1 MLHAWILTCDYVS
14 EVVKSK
20 SGSNLKSESEV
31 NVFCIYF
38 WHSIICEASI
48 HRRHFQPRVFLIITA
63 RSVIW
68 SAHEHGFRYT
78 DYDIILRDRGRK
90 CSYFLITHN
99 LYCRNLLKPW
109 SRSFTVTD
117 GCFTEP
123 GPLWYRWSRQK
134 PVARFKQPGNLT
146 VQATAAKHAG
156 QVWLCASQRSISHRG
171 ASAIKCFWKVNAQP
185 LQSKVT
191 DSHGRLR
198 PPPRCD
204 CCFKELSDSLTSLY
218 SAAAAPLRCKLHL
231 LPSPLSS
238 LLFSFLSH
246 SD

>member
-1 MLHAWILTCDYVS
+1 MVRTWTWLPLYRLWHNPPWQRKEMLIFFNNTQSVLQES
-14 EVVKSK
+14 
-20 SGSNLKSESEV
+20 SESLV
-31 NVFCIYF
+31 QIIYCDRWLF
-38 WHSIICEASI
+38 
-48 HRRHFQPRVFLIITA
+48 HRAGPSVG
-63 RSVIW
+63 RS
-68 SAHEHGFRYT
+68 
-78 DYDIILRDRGRK
+78 
-90 CSYFLITHN
+90 
-99 LYCRNLLKPW
+99 
-109 SRSFTVTD
+109 
-117 GCFTEP
+117 
-123 GPLWYRWSRQK
+123 PLWYRWSRQK

-146 VQATAAKHAG
+146 GQATAAKHAG

-171 ASAIKCFWKVNAQP
+171 ASAIKCFRKVNAQP

-238 LLFSFLSH
+238 PLFSFLSH